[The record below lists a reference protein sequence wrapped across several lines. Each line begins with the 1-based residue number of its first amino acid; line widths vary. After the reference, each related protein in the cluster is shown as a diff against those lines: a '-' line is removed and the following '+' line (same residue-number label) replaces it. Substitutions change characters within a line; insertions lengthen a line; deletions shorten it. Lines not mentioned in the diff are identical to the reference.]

1 MVIAICLVILKE
13 SGTFFSKDFFESI
26 RNFSLSLNDRA
37 RPKRELCPAYV
48 IISYL
53 QEMISADT
61 SPLLVCA
68 KPSLYL
74 ARSRDFAWVS
84 SFLTGQSI
92 SSFSGTTTLPR
103 AIPRR
108 TVCAFGLHVIT
119 PNRKQQ
125 ARRRPGQR
133 GWSTGQEPNPQAQRG
148 NYFSPAPITPPELP
162 WAFPPQKEKSPT

>member
-1 MVIAICLVILKE
+1 MAGMFFAICLFIFKE
-13 SGTFFSKDFFESI
+13 SGTFFPKDFFEPI
-26 RNFSLSLNDRA
+26 RNFSFSLNDRA

-53 QEMISADT
+53 KEMIPADT

-74 ARSRDFAWVS
+74 ARSLDFAWVS

-92 SSFSGTTTLPR
+92 SSFSGATTLPR

-125 ARRRPGQR
+125 AHRRPGQR
-133 GWSTGQEPNPQAQRG
+133 GWSTGQEPNPQAQCG
-148 NYFSPAPITPPELP
+148 NYFSPDPITGSVFAWGLS
-162 WAFPPQKEKSPT
+162 PQKE

>member
-1 MVIAICLVILKE
+1 MFCAICLFIFKE
-13 SGTFFSKDFFESI
+13 SGTFFPKDFFEPI
-26 RNFSLSLNDRA
+26 RNLSFSLNDRA

-53 QEMISADT
+53 QEMIPADT

-68 KPSLYL
+68 KPSLHL

-92 SSFSGTTTLPR
+92 SSFSGATTLPR

-108 TVCAFGLHVIT
+108 TVCAFGLESSHQIESSRHIEDRGNADGPPVRSQIRRLNAET
-119 PNRKQQ
+119 ISLQ
-125 ARRRPGQR
+125 AQLQPPYLLGAFHRRRNNR
-133 GWSTGQEPNPQAQRG
+133 
-148 NYFSPAPITPPELP
+148 
-162 WAFPPQKEKSPT
+162 